1 MTGAPVET
9 WRKFRFSTAPAWA
22 AVFLL
27 LLCTG
32 FGLLLVFLAMYLV
45 SRRASGYLPLTRA
58 SSHRVALASWIP
70 AGLIVGSFLLG
81 FVALIAYGANSSS
94 SAPVG
99 KGLVYTKWVADPNVT
114 SGMEVGYKPAL
125 TGLSGDDVA
134 SVTAAI
140 DPGGTGWL
148 VNITFSLR
156 GANLF
161 ANLTRDNVAACPG
174 DVATD
179 TKAQCVGRYLTM
191 WLGLTQADIDR
202 WEDASYAAN
211 VARPFGSGGKFLL
224 NAITIQEIDGG
235 AAQIN
240 GSLNQKQAQDLVA
253 AIKPVSTTSSP
264 VGSAI
269 VGWLGGLALLMF
281 IVGIVGGLVVRRF
294 IGPQGKVMEAPAG
307 YTDRLVELRNV
318 HPAFVAAV
326 QQMHQS
332 RVVPVEPP
340 PPAPLQPAST

>member
-1 MTGAPVET
+1 MTGAPAET

-32 FGLLLVFLAMYLV
+32 FGLLLVFLAIYLV
-45 SRRASGYLPLTRA
+45 SRRASGHLPLTRA
-58 SSHRVALASWIP
+58 ASRRVALASWIP
-70 AGLIVGSFLLG
+70 AGLIVGSLLLG
-81 FVALIAYGANSSS
+81 FVALVVYGANSSS
-94 SAPVG
+94 SAPLS

-134 SVTAAI
+134 AVTAAV
-140 DPGGTGWL
+140 DPGGNGWL
-148 VNITFSLR
+148 VNITFTPR
-156 GANLF
+156 GTTLF

-174 DVATD
+174 DIATD

-211 VARPFGSGGKFLL
+211 VAKPFGSGGKFLL

-240 GSLNQKQAQDLVA
+240 GNLDQKQAQDLVA
-253 AIKPVSTTSSP
+253 AIKPASTTSSP
-264 VGSAI
+264 AGSALA
-269 VGWLGGLALLMF
+269 GWFGALALLIF
-281 IVGIVGGLVVRRF
+281 IAGIVGGLVVRRLV
-294 IGPQGKVMEAPAG
+294 GPQGNVMEAPPG

-318 HPAFVAAV
+318 HPTFAAAV

-332 RVVPVEPP
+332 RAAPVPP
-340 PPAPLQPAST
+340 PSPAPLQPPST